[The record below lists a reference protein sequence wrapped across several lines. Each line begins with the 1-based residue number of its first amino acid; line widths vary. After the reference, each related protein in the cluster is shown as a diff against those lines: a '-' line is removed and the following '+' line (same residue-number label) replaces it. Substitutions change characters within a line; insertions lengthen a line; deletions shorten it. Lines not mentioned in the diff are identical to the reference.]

1 MPPSNPNK
9 KAPAP
14 PAAAAAVPVDR
25 PTHNFRFTA
34 QNETLE
40 DVLKSQTVG
49 LVHLS
54 DFKKRRAELLEQK
67 EREAANANQ
76 SAPGSAGG
84 SRAGS
89 VGSDGANKIRNVKP
103 PAPKKRKKTA
113 TSRGL
118 LSFDDADA
126 DNDSSPISSIAPS
139 PLPTSTNPS
148 RGNTPI
154 ATASATSTP
163 PPEKASE
170 KGKDGDGEE
179 TQQVVSMAPKRKFN
193 TNLPAP
199 TVLTKASLRKEA
211 EMRES
216 LRKEFNKLQEQIRN
230 EEISIPFVFYDGTNV
245 PGGEC
250 KMKKGEAV
258 WLFLERARRTRGLWH
273 RVSVDDLMFVRG
285 EIIIPHHYEFYYF
298 IVNGT
303 VGPHGKLFDYPS
315 ALTLK
320 DGKIDSSGAAKDK
333 DGKNNDRPP
342 DDPTLTKVVDRR
354 WYERNKHIFPASMWE
369 TFDPNK
375 DYANMIRRDKC
386 ENSFFFS

>member
-1 MPPSNPNK
+1 MPPSNVSK
-9 KAPAP
+9 KPPAPAATAAT
-14 PAAAAAVPVDR
+14 PAVDR

-76 SAPGSAGG
+76 SAPGSVGGG
-84 SRAGS
+84 SKGAA
-89 VGSDGANKIRNVKP
+89 VNDGNVKP

-118 LSFDDADA
+118 LSFDDGDG
-126 DNDSSPISSIAPS
+126 DDDSSPLSSMNPS
-139 PLPTSTNPS
+139 PLPTSANPS
-148 RGNTPI
+148 RGGTPM
-154 ATASATSTP
+154 ATTNSASTP
-163 PPEKASE
+163 PPEKLSD
-170 KGKDGDGEE
+170 KTKDGDGGDSRLAAAA
-179 TQQVVSMAPKRKFN
+179 VAPKRKFN

-211 EMRES
+211 EMREA
-216 LRKEFNKLQEQIRN
+216 LRKEFNKLQDQIRN

-320 DGKIDSSGAAKDK
+320 DGKIDNSAGPKDK
-333 DGKNNDRPP
+333 DGKEKKNDRPP
-342 DDPTLTKVVDRR
+342 DDPTMTKVVDRR

-375 DYANMIRRDKC
+375 DYANMVRRDKC